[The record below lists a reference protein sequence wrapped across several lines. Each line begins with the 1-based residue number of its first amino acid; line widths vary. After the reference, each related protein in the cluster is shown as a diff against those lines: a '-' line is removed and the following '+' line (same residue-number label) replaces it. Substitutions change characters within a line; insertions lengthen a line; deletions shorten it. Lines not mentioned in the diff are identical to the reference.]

1 MTELLRAREISRAYR
16 VEGGTGFKL
25 KDFDPRDTGPLQS
38 ADEPFARALTERATS
53 RLAELQDR
61 LYAQDRW
68 ALLAL
73 IQGMDAAGKD
83 TAIREVM
90 SGVNPQGCQ
99 VFAFKKPSDEE
110 LDHDFLWRCTRSF
123 PERGRIGVFNRSYY
137 EEVLVAR
144 VHPEV
149 LARQKLP
156 PELVTKHIWRER
168 LEDIRALERY
178 ATRQGIVVRKFFL
191 HVSKAEQK
199 RRLLSRIAVPGKN
212 WKFRTGDVGLRKH
225 WPAYQRAFEEA
236 IRATATPE
244 APWYVVPADNKW
256 FTRLVVVGAIVRAL
270 ESMHLAYPVVD
281 PARRKDLVAARQIL
295 VGEGDTSR
303 RASRSARRDR

>member
-1 MTELLRAREISRAYR
+1 MADLLMARELSRRYR
-16 VEGGTGFKL
+16 IDGHAKFAL
-25 KDFDPRDTGPLQS
+25 RDFDPRDTGAFAS
-38 ADEPFARALTERATS
+38 TDEPLARALTERGTD
-53 RLAELQDR
+53 RLAELQDK

-68 ALLAL
+68 SLLVL
-73 IQGMDAAGKD
+73 IQGMDASGKD

-99 VFAFKKPSDEE
+99 VFAFKKPSEEE
-110 LDHDFLWRCTRSF
+110 LDHDFLWRCTRCF

-156 PELVTKHIWRER
+156 PELVTKRIWTER
-168 LEDIRALERY
+168 FEDIRALERY

-191 HVSKAEQK
+191 HVSKEEQK
-199 RRLLSRIAVPGKN
+199 QRLLGRIGVPGKN

-225 WPAYQRAFEEA
+225 WRAYQRAFEEA
-236 IRATATPE
+236 IRETATP
-244 APWYVVPADNKW
+244 ASPWYVVPADHKW
-256 FTRLVVVGAIVRAL
+256 FTRLVIGAALVDAL
-270 ESMHLAYPVVD
+270 EGLRLEYPKLSRAELLELD
-281 PARRKDLVAARQIL
+281 AARRMLER
-295 VGEGDTSR
+295 E
-303 RASRSARRDR
+303 

>member
-1 MTELLRAREISRAYR
+1 MDDVRSARELSREYR
-16 VEGGTGFKL
+16 IESARGFRL
-25 KDFDPRDTGPLQS
+25 GDFDPRATGRLS
-38 ADEPFARALTERATS
+38 EADEPLALALTRQATEI
-53 RLAELQDR
+53 LAELQDK

-68 ALLAL
+68 ALLVL

-83 TAIREVM
+83 TTIREVL

-99 VFAFKKPSDEE
+99 VFSFKKPSEEE
-110 LDHDFLWRCTRSF
+110 LDHDYLWRCMRSL

-156 PELVTKHIWRER
+156 PQLVTKRIWEER
-168 LEDIRALERY
+168 HEDIRGFERY
-178 ATRQGIVVRKFFL
+178 ATRQGIVIRKFFL

-199 RRLLSRIAVPGKN
+199 RRLIARIDVPGKN
-212 WKFRTGDVGLRKH
+212 WKFRAGDVGLRRR
-225 WPAYQRAFEEA
+225 WGAYQHAFEDA

-256 FTRLVVVGAIVRAL
+256 YARLIVGAALVDALESLGLGYPKLTREAKRAFSAARRAL
-270 ESMHLAYPVVD
+270 E
-281 PARRKDLVAARQIL
+281 
-295 VGEGDTSR
+295 
-303 RASRSARRDR
+303 RS

>member
-1 MTELLRAREISRAYR
+1 
-16 VEGGTGFKL
+16 
-25 KDFDPRDTGPLQS
+25 
-38 ADEPFARALTERATS
+38 
-53 RLAELQDR
+53 
-61 LYAQDRW
+61 
-68 ALLAL
+68 
-73 IQGMDAAGKD
+73 MDAAGKD

-90 SGVNPQGCQ
+90 SGINPQGCQ

-110 LDHDFLWRCTRSF
+110 LDHDFLWRCTRCF

-156 PELVTKHIWRER
+156 PELVTKRIWRER
-168 LEDIRALERY
+168 FEDIRALERY
-178 ATRQGIVVRKFFL
+178 ATRQGIVIRKFFL

-199 RRLLSRIAVPGKN
+199 RRLLGRIAVPGKN

-225 WPAYQRAFEEA
+225 WPAYQRAFEDA

-244 APWYVVPADNKW
+244 SPWYIVPADNKW
-256 FTRLVVVGAIVRAL
+256 YARLVIGAALVDALERLELDYPRLSRAELRELAAAKRAL
-270 ESMHLAYPVVD
+270 E
-281 PARRKDLVAARQIL
+281 R
-295 VGEGDTSR
+295 E
-303 RASRSARRDR
+303 

>member
-1 MTELLRAREISRAYR
+1 MADLLMARELSRSYR
-16 VEGGTGFKL
+16 IDGRGKFALREFAPHDK
-25 KDFDPRDTGPLQS
+25 GPFLN
-38 ADEPFARALTERATS
+38 ADEPLARALTARATD
-53 RLAELQDR
+53 RLAELQDK

-68 ALLAL
+68 ALLVL
-73 IQGMDAAGKD
+73 IQGMDASGKD

-99 VFAFKKPSDEE
+99 VYAFKKPSDED
-110 LDHDFLWRCTRSF
+110 LDHDFLWRCTRCF

-156 PELVTKHIWRER
+156 PELVTKRIWEER
-168 LEDIRALERY
+168 FEDIRALERY

-191 HVSKAEQK
+191 HVSKEEQ
-199 RRLLSRIAVPGKN
+199 RQRLLGRIAVPGKN
-212 WKFRTGDVGLRKH
+212 WKFRTGDVGLRAH
-225 WPAYQRAFEEA
+225 WRSYQRAFEDA

-244 APWYVVPADNKW
+244 APWYVVPADHKW
-256 FTRLVVVGAIVRAL
+256 YSRLIIGSAIVDALEGLRLAYPRLSRGELRELAAARRAL
-270 ESMHLAYPVVD
+270 E
-281 PARRKDLVAARQIL
+281 RER
-295 VGEGDTSR
+295 
-303 RASRSARRDR
+303 

>member
-1 MTELLRAREISRAYR
+1 MNDLLRARELAHAYR
-16 VEGGTGFKL
+16 VEGSADFKL
-25 KDFDPRDTGPLQS
+25 RDYDPRDTGPLQS
-38 ADEPFARALTERATS
+38 ADEPHARGLTERATA
-53 RLAELQDR
+53 RLAELQDM

-68 ALLAL
+68 ALLVL

-90 SGVNPQGCQ
+90 SGINPQGCQ

-110 LDHDFLWRCTRSF
+110 LDHDFLWRCTRCF

-156 PELVTKHIWRER
+156 PALVTRHIWHER
-168 LEDIRALERY
+168 FEDIRALERY
-178 ATRQGIVVRKFFL
+178 ATRQGIVIRKFFL

-199 RRLLSRIAVPGKN
+199 RRLLGRIAVPGKN

-225 WPAYQRAFEEA
+225 WPAYQRAFEDA
-236 IRATATPE
+236 IRATATPDS
-244 APWYVVPADNKW
+244 PWYIVPADNKW
-256 FTRLVVVGAIVRAL
+256 YARLVIGAALVDALEDLGLEYPRLSRAELRKLAAARRAL
-270 ESMHLAYPVVD
+270 E
-281 PARRKDLVAARQIL
+281 R
-295 VGEGDTSR
+295 E
-303 RASRSARRDR
+303 

>member
-1 MTELLRAREISRAYR
+1 MTDLLRACALSRTHR
-16 VEGGTGFKL
+16 VAAGARFKL
-25 KDFDPRDTGPLQS
+25 SDFDPADTGPFAS
-38 ADEPFARALTERATS
+38 ADEPHARALTERATA

-68 ALLAL
+68 ALLVL

-90 SGVNPQGCQ
+90 SGINPQGCQ
-99 VFAFKKPSDEE
+99 VFAFKTPSEEE
-110 LDHDFLWRCTRSF
+110 LDHDFLWRCTRCF

-156 PELVTKHIWRER
+156 PQLVTKRIWRER
-168 LEDIRALERY
+168 FEDIRALERY

-191 HVSKAEQK
+191 HVSKDEQK
-199 RRLLSRIAVPGKN
+199 RRLLGRIAVPGKN
-212 WKFRTGDVGLRKH
+212 WKFRTGDIGLRQH
-225 WPAYQRAFEEA
+225 WAAYQHAFEEA
-236 IRATATPE
+236 IRETATPQS
-244 APWYVVPADNKW
+244 PWYVVPANNKW
-256 FTRLVVVGAIVRAL
+256 YTRLVIGAALVDTLESLGLAYPKLSREELRELARAKRAL
-270 ESMHLAYPVVD
+270 E
-281 PARRKDLVAARQIL
+281 R
-295 VGEGDTSR
+295 E
-303 RASRSARRDR
+303 

>member
-1 MTELLRAREISRAYR
+1 MDDVGRARELSREYR
-16 VEGGTGFKL
+16 IARARGFRL
-25 KDFDPRDTGPLQS
+25 RDFDPSDTGPLS
-38 ADEPFARALTERATS
+38 EADEPLALALTRQATAL
-53 RLAELQDR
+53 LAELQDK

-68 ALLAL
+68 ALLVL

-83 TAIREVM
+83 TTIREVM

-99 VFAFKKPSDEE
+99 VFSFKKPSEEE
-110 LDHDFLWRCTRSF
+110 LDHDFMWRCMRCL

-156 PELVTKHIWRER
+156 PQLVTKRIWEER
-168 LEDIRALERY
+168 HEDLRAFERY
-178 ATRQGIVVRKFFL
+178 ATRQGIVIRKFFL
-191 HVSKAEQK
+191 NVSKAEQK
-199 RRLLSRIAVPGKN
+199 RRLIARIDVPGKN
-212 WKFRTGDVGLRKH
+212 WKFRVGDIGLRRH
-225 WPAYQRAFEEA
+225 WGKYQHAFEDA

-256 FTRLVVVGAIVRAL
+256 YARLIVGAALVDTLETLGLDYPKLTREAKRAFSAARRAL
-270 ESMHLAYPVVD
+270 E
-281 PARRKDLVAARQIL
+281 R
-295 VGEGDTSR
+295 G
-303 RASRSARRDR
+303 

>member
-1 MTELLRAREISRAYR
+1 MPDLLRARELARAYR
-16 VEGGTGFKL
+16 VDGSERFRL
-25 KDFDPRDTGPLQS
+25 RSFDPRDTGPLQG
-38 ADEPFARALTERATS
+38 ADEPHARALTERATA

-68 ALLAL
+68 ALLVL

-99 VFAFKKPSDEE
+99 VFAFKRPSEEE
-110 LDHDFLWRCTRSF
+110 LDHDFLWRCTRCF

-144 VHPEV
+144 VHPDV

-156 PELVTKHIWRER
+156 PELVTKRIWKER
-168 LEDIRALERY
+168 FEDILALERY
-178 ATRQGIVVRKFFL
+178 AARQGIVVRKFFL
-191 HVSKAEQK
+191 HVSKEEQR

-212 WKFRTGDVGLRKH
+212 WKFRRDDVGLRKH
-225 WPAYQRAFEEA
+225 WGAYQRAFEDA
-236 IRATATPE
+236 IRATATPH

-256 FTRLVVVGAIVRAL
+256 FARLVIGAALVDALEGLKLEYPRLTRAELRQLASARRAL
-270 ESMHLAYPVVD
+270 E
-281 PARRKDLVAARQIL
+281 RER
-295 VGEGDTSR
+295 
-303 RASRSARRDR
+303 

>member
-1 MTELLRAREISRAYR
+1 MTDLLRARELAHTYR
-16 VEGGTGFKL
+16 VDGSDGFKL
-25 KDFDPRDTGPLQS
+25 RAYHPQDTGPLQS
-38 ADEPFARALTERATS
+38 ADEPHARALTERATA
-53 RLAELQDR
+53 RLAELQDK

-68 ALLAL
+68 ALLVL

-99 VFAFKKPSDEE
+99 VFAFKQPSDEE
-110 LDHDFLWRCTRSF
+110 LDHDYLWRCTRCF

-156 PELVTKHIWRER
+156 PALVTKRIWRER
-168 LEDIRALERY
+168 FEDIRALERY
-178 ATRQGIVVRKFFL
+178 ATRQGIVIRKFFL

-199 RRLLSRIAVPGKN
+199 RRLLGRIAVPGKH
-212 WKFRTGDVGLRKH
+212 WKFRSGDVGLRKR
-225 WPAYQRAFEEA
+225 WPAYQRAFEDA

-244 APWYVVPADNKW
+244 SPWYIVPADNKW
-256 FTRLVVVGAIVRAL
+256 YARLVIGAALVDALEGLELEYPRLSRAELRELAAAKRAL
-270 ESMHLAYPVVD
+270 E
-281 PARRKDLVAARQIL
+281 R
-295 VGEGDTSR
+295 E
-303 RASRSARRDR
+303 

>member
-1 MTELLRAREISRAYR
+1 MADLLKARALARAYR
-16 VEGGTGFKL
+16 VDGSAGFKL
-25 KDFDPRDTGPLQS
+25 RAYDPQDTGPLQS
-38 ADEPFARALTERATS
+38 ADEPHARALTERATA
-53 RLAELQDR
+53 RLAELQDK

-68 ALLAL
+68 ALLVL

-90 SGVNPQGCQ
+90 SGINPQGCQ

-110 LDHDFLWRCTRSF
+110 LDHDFLWRCTRCF

-144 VHPEV
+144 VHPDV

-156 PELVTKHIWRER
+156 PELVTKRIWRER
-168 LEDIRALERY
+168 FEDIRALERY
-178 ATRQGIVVRKFFL
+178 ATRQGIVIRKFFL

-199 RRLLSRIAVPGKN
+199 RRLLGRIAVPGKN

-225 WPAYQRAFEEA
+225 WPAYQRAFEDA

-244 APWYVVPADNKW
+244 SPWYIVPADNKW
-256 FTRLVVVGAIVRAL
+256 YARLVIGAALVDALERLELDYPRLSRAELRELAAAKRAL
-270 ESMHLAYPVVD
+270 E
-281 PARRKDLVAARQIL
+281 R
-295 VGEGDTSR
+295 E
-303 RASRSARRDR
+303 

>member
-1 MTELLRAREISRAYR
+1 MTDLLMARELSRSYR
-16 VEGGTGFKL
+16 VDGRTKFKL
-25 KDFDPRDTGPLQS
+25 SDFHPDDTGPLLG
-38 ADEPFARALTERATS
+38 ADEPIARSLTQRATD
-53 RLAELQDR
+53 RLAELQDK

-68 ALLAL
+68 SLLVL
-73 IQGMDAAGKD
+73 IQGMDASGKD

-110 LDHDFLWRCTRSF
+110 LDHDFLWRCTRCF

-149 LARQKLP
+149 LATQKLP
-156 PELVTKHIWRER
+156 PELVTKRIWQER
-168 LEDIRALERY
+168 FEDIRALERY

-191 HVSKAEQK
+191 NVSKREQK
-199 RRLLSRIAVPGKN
+199 QRLLGRIAVPGKN

-225 WPAYQRAFEEA
+225 WRAYQRAFEDA

-244 APWYVVPADNKW
+244 SPWYVVPADNKW
-256 FTRLVVVGAIVRAL
+256 YTRLIVGAALVDALESLRLAYPKLSRAELRDLSAAQRAL
-270 ESMHLAYPVVD
+270 E
-281 PARRKDLVAARQIL
+281 RER
-295 VGEGDTSR
+295 
-303 RASRSARRDR
+303 

>member
-1 MTELLRAREISRAYR
+1 MTELLRARKLARAYR
-16 VEGGTGFKL
+16 VEGSAGFKL
-25 KDFDPRDTGPLQS
+25 RHYDPQDTGPLQS
-38 ADEPFARALTERATS
+38 ADEPHARALTERATA
-53 RLAELQDR
+53 RLAELQDK

-68 ALLAL
+68 ALLVL

-90 SGVNPQGCQ
+90 SGINPQGCQ
-99 VFAFKKPSDEE
+99 VFAFKQPSDEE
-110 LDHDFLWRCTRSF
+110 LDHDFLWRCTRCL

-144 VHPEV
+144 VHPDV

-156 PELVTKHIWRER
+156 PGLVTKRIWQER
-168 LEDIRALERY
+168 FEDIRALERY
-178 ATRQGIVVRKFFL
+178 ATRQGIVIRKFFL

-199 RRLLSRIAVPGKN
+199 RRLLGRIAVPGKN

-225 WPAYQRAFEEA
+225 WAAYQRAFEDA

-244 APWYVVPADNKW
+244 SPWTIVPADNKW
-256 FTRLVVVGAIVRAL
+256 YARLVIGAALVDALEGLGLEYPRLSRAALRELAAAKRAL
-270 ESMHLAYPVVD
+270 E
-281 PARRKDLVAARQIL
+281 R
-295 VGEGDTSR
+295 E
-303 RASRSARRDR
+303 